1 MKWLLY
7 IIAIVWI
14 GAGSALILYTQQG
27 RDFVKKVLAG
37 ADKGLV
43 SIFPIAIGA
52 ILIVGA
58 FQTAFPWI
66 VVMLGI
72 LSAGKGCVFLFNP
85 GKLADKLT
93 SWYLEQASDH
103 TYRLTGIIAVILGTA
118 LLSWL

>member
-7 IIAIVWI
+7 IIGIVWI
-14 GAGSALILYTQQG
+14 GAGSALILYTEQG
-27 RDFVKKVLAG
+27 RDFLRKVLAG

-52 ILIVGA
+52 IFIVGA
-58 FQTAFPWI
+58 YQTAFPWV

-72 LSAGKGCVFLFNP
+72 LAAGKGCIFLFNP

-103 TYRLTGIIAVILGTA
+103 TYRLAGIIAVILGTA